1 MMVFL
6 QSFSDGITIINLSVS
21 CLLMKGHEK
30 SEKIM
35 NIATKRGFFFPTAEI
50 YGAKAGFWTYGHL
63 GTLMK
68 QQWQNLWKTY
78 FLGLSP
84 DYWEIEGGYI
94 LPEKVFQSSGHLA
107 NFNDPLVECKKC
119 HTRFRA
125 DDFVEEQLKIKT
137 YGLDTSA
144 LDKLIK
150 DNTLACTN
158 CKTKDFDTVKWFNM
172 MFQMQLGATKTEPVY
187 LSPET
192 AQNPFLS
199 FKREFMALRE
209 RIPMGLA
216 MIGKAFRNEISPRQG
231 FYRLREFWQAELQI
245 FFDPATINECDDWK
259 PVEKYKLQ
267 ISFAEKGKA
276 GAVKEVTCDEL
287 NKKQQIP
294 KFYAYH
300 MAKIQQFYLDKL
312 QIPKDKF
319 RFRELDSNERAF
331 YNKIH
336 FDMELDLE
344 TLGGFKEVGGC
355 HYRTDHDLAGHQKG
369 SNDKLEVLSNGK
381 KILPHVLELSF
392 GIDRNIWSLLDIN
405 YKMEQEREIFS
416 LPAAVAPI
424 QVAVFPLV
432 NKDKLPEKAEEV
444 YALLKDKFK
453 TVMDAKGSLGKMYRR
468 MDEIG
473 TKATITVDY
482 QTLKDNTVTLRDRD
496 SMQQIRVSVKEL
508 CEKLDAFLNGKP
520 LEKLGKLI

>member
-1 MMVFL
+1 
-6 QSFSDGITIINLSVS
+6 
-21 CLLMKGHEK
+21 MKGHEK

-68 QQWQNLWKTY
+68 HRWQDLWRTY

-84 DYWEIEGGYI
+84 DYYEIEGSYI

-107 NFNDPLVECKKC
+107 NFHDPLVECKKC

-137 YGLDTSA
+137 YGLDTVA

-158 CKTKDFDTVKWFNM
+158 CKAKEFDSVKWFNM

-245 FFDPATINECDDWK
+245 FFDPATINECADWK
-259 PVEKYKLQ
+259 SVEKYKLQ
-267 ISFAEKGKA
+267 IAFAEKGKA
-276 GAVKEVTCDEL
+276 GAVKEVTCDAL
-287 NKKQQIP
+287 NKEKQIP

-344 TLGGFKEVGGC
+344 TLGGWKEVGGC
-355 HYRTDHDLAGHQKG
+355 HMRGSHDLEGHQKG
-369 SNDKLEVLSNGK
+369 SGEKLEVTVQNNGK
-381 KILPHVLELSF
+381 IKRVLASVLELSF
-392 GIDRNIWSLLDIN
+392 GIDRNLWALLDIFF
-405 YKMEQEREIFS
+405 KEEKERTWFS
-416 LPAAVAPI
+416 LPSLLLPVQAG
-424 QVAVFPLV
+424 VFPLV
-432 NKDKLPEKAEEV
+432 NKDKLPE
-444 YALLKDKFK
+444 L
-453 TVMDAKGSLGKMYRR
+453 AKRIFSSLRDGNISIFFDESGSIGRRYRR
-468 MDEIG
+468 ADEIG
-473 TKATITVDY
+473 MKICITCDY
-482 QTLKDNTVTLRDRD
+482 QSLEDNTVTLRDRD
-496 SMQQIRVSVKEL
+496 SMKQVRVKIDKLITILRSLFIDDVTF
-508 CEKLDAFLNGKP
+508 EKLENY
-520 LEKLGKLI
+520 